1 MKKGKRK
8 HRTLRI
14 LEGGV
19 PLKKPKLPRH
29 RHLKEAQAAFDA
41 LGRLIRV
48 LPMVEKQ
55 RDDIRHAMG
64 VIERAFK
71 GHRFKLPSGTTLTL
85 SDWAQRVV
93 WPR

>member
-1 MKKGKRK
+1 
-8 HRTLRI
+8 
-14 LEGGV
+14 
-19 PLKKPKLPRH
+19 
-29 RHLKEAQAAFDA
+29 
-41 LGRLIRV
+41 
-48 LPMVEKQ
+48 MVEKQ